1 MADYKNIL
9 AAVDYTAESHQV
21 LQRAKNVAEQSS
33 AEITL
38 LHVIEITPVI
48 GEFETFSYVDLYTDQ
63 PEMIDRAERDL
74 KSLADDVEMT
84 DAVFKVIPGV
94 PKVEI
99 ASYAEEY
106 DIDLIVV
113 GSHGRHGISL
123 ILGSTAN
130 GVLHRVKC
138 DVLAVRV

>member
-130 GVLHRVKC
+130 GVLHRAKC

>member
-1 MADYKNIL
+1 MTGYKNIL
-9 AAVDYTAESHQV
+9 VAVDYTAESRQV
-21 LQRAKNVAEQSS
+21 LQRAKSIAEQSS
-33 AEITL
+33 SEITL
-38 LHVIEITPVI
+38 LHVIEITPVV

-63 PEMIDRAERDL
+63 PQMIDRAEKDL
-74 KSLADDVEMT
+74 QDLADDVDMKN
-84 DAVFKVIPGV
+84 AVFKVIPGV

-99 ASYAEEY
+99 ASYAEEN
-106 DIDLIVV
+106 DIDLIVI

-130 GVLHRVKC
+130 GVLHRAKC

>member
-38 LHVIEITPVI
+38 LHVIEMTPVV

-74 KSLADDVEMT
+74 KSLAEDVKMT

-130 GVLHRVKC
+130 GVLHRAKC

>member
-9 AAVDYTAESHQV
+9 VAVDYTAESRQV

-33 AEITL
+33 SEITL
-38 LHVIEITPVI
+38 LHVIEMTPVV

-123 ILGSTAN
+123 ILGLTAN
-130 GVLHRVKC
+130 GVLHRAKC